1 MAENALTVEVREA
14 VGKGVARKLRAAG
27 RIPAVCYGKA
37 KDAVGLALDP
47 NELRKL
53 LAASDAGMNTIIS
66 LQGGGSVDGTQVLVK
81 ELQRDPVRGAYLH
94 ADFYTVDLT
103 QRVEV
108 SVPVHITGRAIG
120 VEEGGGVLDQAL
132 REIELSCLPL
142 SIPKELVADVTN
154 LAVGDSLHVRDIPL
168 PTGVELESDPEL
180 SVVSVVQAMKEEEE
194 VAPVE
199 GEEGEVAEGEEAAP
213 DDAKKAEGGDAAAD
227 EKKGD
232 D

>member
-1 MAENALTVEVREA
+1 VAENALQVEVRTA
-14 VGKGVARKLRAAG
+14 GGKGVARKLRAKG

-37 KDAVGLALDP
+37 QDPVGLELDP
-47 NELRKL
+47 SALRKL

-66 LQGGGSVDGTQVLVK
+66 LQGGGSLDGTQVLVK

-108 SVPVHITGRAIG
+108 SVPVNITGRALG
-120 VEEGGGVLDQAL
+120 VEAGGVLDQVL
-132 REIELSCLPL
+132 REIELSCLP
-142 SIPKELVADVTN
+142 
-154 LAVGDSLHVRDIPL
+154 
-168 PTGVELESDPEL
+168 
-180 SVVSVVQAMKEEEE
+180 VVSVVAAMKEEEE
-194 VAPVE
+194 VVAE
-199 GEEGEVAEGEEAAP
+199 EAEEGAEGDAAAAGE
-213 DDAKKAEGGDAAAD
+213 AKKAEGDGAD